1 MNPAKKQVARRILL
15 VDDDDSLLKL
25 LTLRLKTV
33 GYEVE
38 TVLSGEEAI
47 VRLPLFHPHLVVTD
61 LRMGEIDGMK
71 LCEQIQEKYQTLPII
86 ILTAHGTIKDAV
98 AATRQG
104 VFGFLTKPFESKEFL
119 EQVSNALTL
128 NGACQQDEDNE
139 LDEQWRANI
148 ITRSPLMNDLL
159 RDIRNLAQGDA
170 SIFIHGE
177 SGTGKELIA
186 QAIHDV
192 SPRSKHSFVAVNCSA
207 IPEDLLESELF
218 GHCRGAFTGAFEER
232 KGLFQLA
239 DKGTLFLD
247 EIGDMSAAFQVKLLR
262 ALQENQI
269 RPIGSNKTIPVN
281 VRIVTA
287 SHRDLDKL
295 VADQSFRM
303 DLYYRINVVTLKL
316 PRLSE
321 RREDIPLLANH
332 FISNPD
338 SNYNGKVKGFS
349 NDAMEMLVS
358 YDWPGNVRHLKNV
371 IEQVSAFST
380 TPIIPVKLIEK
391 ALREKPANFHSFKE
405 AKNDFER
412 QYLTQLLQMVNGNV
426 TQAARLAKRNRTE
439 FYKLLKRHLIDPS
452 HFKKKLLNP

>member
-1 MNPAKKQVARRILL
+1 MNSSKKHHTQRILL
-15 VDDDDSLLKL
+15 VDDDEGLLKL
-25 LTLRLKTV
+25 LTLRLQTM

-47 VRLPLFHPHLVVTD
+47 VRLPLFHPHLVITD
-61 LRMGEIDGMK
+61 LQMGEIDGMK
-71 LCEQIQEKYQTLPII
+71 LCEKIQEKYHTLPII

-98 AATRQG
+98 AATQQG
-104 VFGFLTKPFESKEFL
+104 VFSFLTKPFESKEFL
-119 EQVSNALTL
+119 EQVSKALTM
-128 NGACQQDEDNE
+128 NAADQQDKHND
-139 LDEQWRANI
+139 LDEDWRANI

-159 RDIRNLAQGDA
+159 RDLKNIAYGDA

-186 QAIHDV
+186 QAIHNV
-192 SPRSKHSFVAVNCSA
+192 SPRSKYPFVAVNCSA

-218 GHCRGAFTGAFEER
+218 GHRRGAFTGALEER

-239 DKGTLFLD
+239 DEGTLFLD
-247 EIGDMSAAFQVKLLR
+247 EIGDMSPAFQVKLLR

-295 VADQSFRM
+295 VAEHSFRM

-316 PRLSE
+316 PKLSD

-332 FISNPD
+332 FINNPD
-338 SNYNGKVKGFS
+338 INFNDKVKGFS

-358 YDWPGNVRHLKNV
+358 YDWPGNIRHLQNV
-371 IEQVSAFST
+371 IEQVSAFAT

-391 ALREKPANFHSFKE
+391 ALHEKPAKFHSFKE

-439 FYKLLKRHLIDPS
+439 FYKLLKRHLIEPS
-452 HFKKKLLNP
+452 HFKKKIQF

>member
-1 MNPAKKQVARRILL
+1 MNPDKKHFARRILL
-15 VDDDDSLLKL
+15 VDDDESLLKL

-47 VRLPLFHPHLVVTD
+47 VRLPLFHPHLVITD
-61 LRMGEIDGMK
+61 LRMGELDGMK
-71 LCEQIQEKYQTLPII
+71 LCEQIQEKYHSLPII

-98 AATRQG
+98 TATQRG

-119 EQVSNALTL
+119 EQVSSALTM
-128 NGACQQDEDNE
+128 NGACQQNEHKELHED
-139 LDEQWRANI
+139 WRANI

-159 RDIRNLAQGDA
+159 RDLRKLAQGDA
-170 SIFIHGE
+170 SIFIYGE

-186 QAIHDV
+186 HAIHDV

-218 GHCRGAFTGAFEER
+218 GHRRGAFTGALEDR

-247 EIGDMSAAFQVKLLR
+247 EIGDMSPAFQVKLLR

-316 PRLSE
+316 PSLSD

-332 FISNPD
+332 FINNSD
-338 SNYNGKVKGFS
+338 TNYNGKVKGFS

-358 YDWPGNVRHLKNV
+358 YDWPGNIRHLKNV
-371 IEQVSAFST
+371 IEQVSAFAT

-391 ALREKPANFHSFKE
+391 ALREKPAKLHSFKE

-452 HFKKKLLNP
+452 HFKKQL

>member
-1 MNPAKKQVARRILL
+1 MIPIKKKLARRILL
-15 VDDDDSLLKL
+15 VDDDESLLKL

-38 TVLSGEEAI
+38 TVLSGEEAL
-47 VRLPLFHPHLVVTD
+47 VKLPLFHPHLVVTD
-61 LRMGEIDGMK
+61 LRMGEMDGMK
-71 LCEQIQEKYQTLPII
+71 LCEQIQKKYQTLPII
-86 ILTAHGTIKDAV
+86 ILTAHGTIKEAV

-104 VFGFLTKPFESKEFL
+104 VFSFLSKPFESREFL
-119 EQVSNALTL
+119 EQVNHALTMK
-128 NGACQQDEDNE
+128 GACQYGENKE
-139 LDEQWRANI
+139 IDEQWRANI

-159 RDIRNLAQGDA
+159 RDLSSLAQGDA

-186 QAIHDV
+186 QAVHDA
-192 SPRSKHSFVAVNCSA
+192 SPRKKQSFVAVNCSA

-218 GHCRGAFTGAFEER
+218 GHRKGAFTGALEER
-232 KGLFQLA
+232 KGLFQTA

-247 EIGDMSAAFQVKLLR
+247 EIGDMSPAFQVKLLR
-262 ALQENQI
+262 ALQEHQI
-269 RPIGSNKTIPVN
+269 RPVGSNKTISVD

-287 SHRDLDKL
+287 SHRDLEKL
-295 VADQSFRM
+295 VADDVFRM

-316 PRLSE
+316 PKLSD

-332 FISNPD
+332 FIANPD
-338 SNYNGKVKGFS
+338 FNINGKVKGFS

-358 YDWPGNVRHLKNV
+358 YEWPGNVRHLKNV

-380 TPIIPVKLIEK
+380 TPIIPVKLVEK
-391 ALREKPANFHSFKE
+391 ALREKPTTIQSFKE
-405 AKNDFER
+405 AKQEFER

-439 FYKLLKRHLIDPS
+439 FYKLLKRHLIEPS
-452 HFKKKLLNP
+452 HFKEKS

>member
-1 MNPAKKQVARRILL
+1 MNPALKQLARRILL
-15 VDDDDSLLKL
+15 VDDDESLLKL
-25 LTLRLKTV
+25 LTLRLQTA

-38 TVLSGEEAI
+38 TVLSGEEAM

-61 LRMGEIDGMK
+61 LRMGEMDGMQ
-71 LCEQIQEKYQTLPII
+71 LCGQIQDKYQTLPII
-86 ILTAHGTIKDAV
+86 ILTAHGTIKEAV
-98 AATRQG
+98 AATQQG
-104 VFGFLTKPFESKEFL
+104 VFSFLTKPFESNEFL
-119 EQVSNALTL
+119 EQVTNALKMKSAL
-128 NGACQQDEDNE
+128 QD
-139 LDEQWRANI
+139 DEHQTIDEKWRKNI

-159 RDIRNLAQGDA
+159 RDLSNLAQGDA

-186 QAIHDV
+186 QAVHDA
-192 SPRSKHSFVAVNCSA
+192 SPRRKQAFVAVNCSA

-218 GHCRGAFTGAFEER
+218 GHRKGAFTGALEDR

-247 EIGDMSAAFQVKLLR
+247 EIGDMSPAFQVKLLR
-262 ALQENQI
+262 ALQEHQI
-269 RPIGSNKTIPVN
+269 RPVGSNKTVSVD

-295 VADQSFRM
+295 VDDENFRM

-316 PRLSE
+316 PKLSE

-332 FISNPD
+332 FISNPE

-380 TPIIPVKLIEK
+380 TPLIPVKLVEK

-405 AKNDFER
+405 AKQDFER
-412 QYLTQLLQMVNGNV
+412 HYLTQLLQMVSGNV

-439 FYKLLKRHLIDPS
+439 FYKLLKRHLIEPS
-452 HFKKKLLNP
+452 QFKNK